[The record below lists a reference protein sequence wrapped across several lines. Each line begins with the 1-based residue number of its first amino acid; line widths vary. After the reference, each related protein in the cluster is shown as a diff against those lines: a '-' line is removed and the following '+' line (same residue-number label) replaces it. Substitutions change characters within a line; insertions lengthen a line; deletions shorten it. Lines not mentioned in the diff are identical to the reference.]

1 MNQSVRTFTLT
12 GLVAAGLLLMHEL
25 PPLSIGSTA
34 LRHVNILSQLLP
46 EHMSEQPDVVPAP
59 KIPKPLMAV
68 NRQGKAVAFKEV
80 WPKGV
85 EPIADFSAGKA
96 GGMDAFYAKLS
107 EVKQL
112 NRPVRIAYFG
122 DSFIEGDILTSNL
135 RELFQQHFGGSGV
148 GWVDCGTPL
157 SAFRRT
163 VKQQYRGVRE
173 FSVVKKPFDKQ
184 RQGIAQRYYVPAEG
198 AQVTTQGSGALPY
211 VASWQCARLFLRSP
225 QPIRVTVEA
234 NDQPASVH
242 LTQPSDGVQMIETR
256 GLMRSVRYA
265 FSDVTPR
272 TTLFGMALESNKGVI
287 LDNFSMRG
295 SSGVQLGQIPQPTLS
310 SFARLRP
317 YDLIVVHYG
326 INAAVQGNTLPLMR
340 SYMKRMKRAIEHL
353 RASYP
358 MASILVVSVP
368 DRDQR
373 TADGITTMKE
383 VKALVGLQA
392 QLAADCGVGF
402 LNLFQAMGG
411 ESSMKRLVDRNL
423 ANKDY
428 THLSFGG
435 GKQVAGKVF
444 PSFMA
449 GFENYKRRKALEL
462 Q

>member
-46 EHMSEQPDVVPAP
+46 EHMSDQPDVVPVP
-59 KIPKPLMAV
+59 QIPKPLMAV
-68 NRQGKAVAFKEV
+68 NKQGKAVAFKEV

-163 VKQQYRGVRE
+163 VKQQYRGVKE
-173 FSVVKKPFDKQ
+173 FTVVKKPFDKQ

-211 VASWQCARLFLRSP
+211 VASWQCAQLFLRSP
-225 QPIRVTVEA
+225 QPIRVTIEA
-234 NDQPASVH
+234 NDKPTSVH

-265 FSDVTPR
+265 FADVTPH

-287 LDNFSMRG
+287 LDKFSMRG

-310 SFARLRP
+310 AFARLRP
-317 YDLIVVHYG
+317 
-326 INAAVQGNTLPLMR
+326 
-340 SYMKRMKRAIEHL
+340 
-353 RASYP
+353 
-358 MASILVVSVP
+358 
-368 DRDQR
+368 
-373 TADGITTMKE
+373 
-383 VKALVGLQA
+383 
-392 QLAADCGVGF
+392 
-402 LNLFQAMGG
+402 
-411 ESSMKRLVDRNL
+411 
-423 ANKDY
+423 
-428 THLSFGG
+428 
-435 GKQVAGKVF
+435 
-444 PSFMA
+444 
-449 GFENYKRRKALEL
+449 
-462 Q
+462 